1 MLGRDLESQSMFDEV
16 PGNFLL
22 SSVSKAIIIK

>member
-1 MLGRDLESQSMFDEV
+1 MLGRDLQGQSMFDEV
-16 PGNFLL
+16 PGNFCF